1 MKSRLVLIL
10 ILLLPTAWLLGQAPG
25 MRQEFTLKGRVVS
38 ETGEVPLSG
47 IEVST
52 DQGVFALTDGMGEFR
67 LKAAAGDVLIVRGP
81 DIQTVRYRIKDNE
94 DIKVVVSGLDTVSA
108 TTREDVSL
116 TRSEQ
121 HKILLDSAN
130 WFKRKDLSKSLN
142 FISRS
147 IEILDGRSS
156 RRELALSL
164 TTLGEIYQ
172 FHGQLDLAISNYE
185 EALQTFDNPRTLL
198 LLGKAYVLH
207 KDNDK
212 AIDLLSPRVD
222 QAGLIPYQKLEL
234 YETLGDAYR
243 NRIQANTA
251 VSFYQQALTI
261 ASKNQIAPKIP
272 DLNSKIADAYQR
284 ANRSTE
290 AETYYGNSLKQAK
303 AQNPRRA
310 VQEFE
315 KVADF
320 YNQQSRYPEEIALR
334 KQSLEQ
340 LKSLNEGA
348 PESES
353 DSISTQGVN
362 YKIASAYIAQD
373 QNDLAIPFL
382 SESIK
387 EADNQGDLVVQK
399 DATRKLSEV
408 YRDRGDFKKALDLY
422 QQYVTLVDTLYI
434 RKEQE
439 LSQAARFSREISESQ
454 NRINSLEQ
462 ERELSRSKY
471 ELALTEQRLTEEI
484 NKRQQWIIYSLIFGL
499 LLTGLAAFFYYR
511 SNRQQQ
517 LANYLLALKGLR
529 TQMNPHFIFNA
540 LNSVN
545 NYIAKNDER
554 AANRYLSD
562 FSVLMRRVL
571 ENSEKDLIALSEEIE
586 LLELYLKLEH
596 TRFPDKFDYSIEVA
610 PDLDVEAFEIPPML
624 LQPFLENAVWH
635 GLRYKDDKGLL
646 KVQIRPLLSDAIS
659 IEVTDNGIGRKQSAR
674 LKTKNQRQQKSRG
687 MGNIAKR
694 ISILNQMYGD
704 RISVEVSD
712 LRADG
717 SGTRV
722 LLKIRKK

>member
-142 FISRS
+142 FISSS

-571 ENSEKDLIALSEEIE
+571 ENS
-586 LLELYLKLEH
+586 
-596 TRFPDKFDYSIEVA
+596 
-610 PDLDVEAFEIPPML
+610 
-624 LQPFLENAVWH
+624 NC
-635 GLRYKDDKGLL
+635 
-646 KVQIRPLLSDAIS
+646 
-659 IEVTDNGIGRKQSAR
+659 
-674 LKTKNQRQQKSRG
+674 
-687 MGNIAKR
+687 
-694 ISILNQMYGD
+694 LN
-704 RISVEVSD
+704 S
-712 LRADG
+712 
-717 SGTRV
+717 T
-722 LLKIRKK
+722 

>member
-10 ILLLPTAWLLGQAPG
+10 ILLLPTAWLFGQVPG

-52 DQGVFALTDGMGEFR
+52 DQGVFTLTDGMGEFR
-67 LKAAAGDVLIVRGP
+67 VKAAAGDVLIVRGP

-94 DIKVVVSGLDTVSA
+94 DIKVVVSGLDTVTA
-108 TTREDVSL
+108 TTREEVSL

-121 HKILLDSAN
+121 HRILLDSAN

-185 EALQTFDNPRTLL
+185 EGLETFDNPRTLL

-251 VSFYQQALTI
+251 VSYYQQALTI

-408 YRDRGDFKKALDLY
+408 YRDKGDFKKALDLY

-439 LSQAARFSREISESQ
+439 LSQASRFSREISESQ
-454 NRINSLEQ
+454 SRINSLEQ

-571 ENSEKDLIALSEEIE
+571 ENSEKDLIPLSEEIE

-596 TRFPDKFDYSIEVA
+596 TRFPDKFDYSIDVA
-610 PDLDVEAFEIPPML
+610 PALDVEAFEIPPML

-635 GLRYKDDKGLL
+635 GLRYKDDKGIL
-646 KVQIRPLLSDAIS
+646 KVQIRPLLANAIS

-712 LRADG
+712 LNADG